1 MRSNDVVTREDP
13 GDAVANN
20 NDAATHGTSFECV
33 LRTKTFRI
41 PPILPPIEEDATI
54 DKHNNNDN
62 IRHKPLPL
70 CSDFVA
76 PIVGELLVQLSNKVL
91 SNTHV
96 DDNGDDKVRWINFE
110 QDDDAYDAYYI

>member
-54 DKHNNNDN
+54 DEHNNNAN

-76 PIVGELLVQLSNKVL
+76 PIDGELLVQLSNKVHYIVRTY
-91 SNTHV
+91 NDGKNNDV
-96 DDNGDDKVRWINFE
+96 DDDDDDVEVRQINFE
-110 QDDDAYDAYYI
+110 